1 MDAQATQR
9 TLLDDMN
16 YQVVLDDRRSPDIAD
31 GVLERRCLT
40 SSSTPAG
47 CACVGGF
54 EMQRDGQWTAWVAT
68 PSATR
73 SGADRR
79 LVAAGVERLDAIVAL
94 WGARND
100 AFFNHFSL

>member
-1 MDAQATQR
+1 MDAQTTRR
-9 TLLDDMN
+9 TLLDDMD

-47 CACVGGF
+47 SACVGGF
-54 EMQRDGQWTAWVAT
+54 EMQRDGTWTAWVAA
-68 PSATR
+68 PSATQ

-79 LVAAGVERLDAIVAL
+79 IVTAGVERMDAVVVL
-94 WGARND
+94 WRARHD
-100 AFFNHFSL
+100 AFFNQFSL